1 MIKEK
6 PGLPLKVIELGIQDK
21 VYEAMMSPSFSVE
34 ALTRSLNSQGIIIT
48 AQSIR
53 KFIRKTKDAQKELI
67 KTDLNTAYEIKKLT
81 MDYTK
86 EIKDIL
92 TEVKEIK
99 NTALTERD
107 LATVNQMIGRL
118 FQGIELIAKLTGDI
132 KPSGSVDI
140 NIVYNEINNA
150 IEKDMKDVRS
160 KLFNSEVFDIDA
172 EVIEEDKKEE
182 EKIKEE
188 VE

>member
-1 MIKEK
+1 MAINK
-6 PGLPLKVIELGIQDK
+6 PGLSLKVVELGIQDK
-21 VYEAMMSPSFSVE
+21 VYEAMMKPNFSVE
-34 ALTRSLNSQGIIIT
+34 ALARDLNSKGIVIT
-48 AQSIR
+48 PQSIR
-53 KFIRKTKDAQKELI
+53 KFIRKTKDAQQELI

-81 MDYTK
+81 MDYSK
-86 EIKDIL
+86 EIKTIL

-99 NTALTERD
+99 DTALSEKD

-140 NIVYNEINNA
+140 NIVYNEINSN

-160 KLFNSEVFDIDA
+160 KLFDSKIIDIDA
-172 EVIEEDKKEE
+172 EVIEEDKVEE
-182 EKIKEE
+182 EKLVGETE
-188 VE
+188 